1 MYAKGEIYAF
11 VRLRGARSDKALY
24 KPAENKQHGKKA
36 EIIGGEFRD
45 ITPGPAGIMRGVLT
59 EGYKACKGG
68 DKRAGAAY
76 VYPHKQLRQLSVN
89 CDSSIAEGYCL

>member
-1 MYAKGEIYAF
+1 MYARAKYMHCELA
-11 VRLRGARSDKALY
+11 GARSDKALY
-24 KPAENKQHGKKA
+24 KLAENKQHGKKA

-45 ITPGPAGIMRGVLT
+45 ITPGPAGVMRGVLT

-76 VYPHKQLRQLSVN
+76 VHPHKQLAPVSSELRQQ
-89 CDSSIAEGYCL
+89 Y